1 MEFIYNYNA
10 LPFYTE
16 EDLIQRQRFTHA
28 IANCVKKLLLQTNKS
43 WTFYQIEAPTLIP
56 RELISENYTSDDIWE
71 QKQHN
76 NSAKLV
82 LKPET
87 TPSTYAWMYHKM
99 DQQEITPPV
108 CVWQLSKSYRREQD
122 QPTKHCRFKEFYQQ
136 EFQCVYTVDTKNDYF
151 EQIIKDLAQA
161 FALEVCCPT
170 RLVVSD
176 RLPSYSEK
184 TWDIEVFNSE
194 KWMEV
199 ASISVRNDF
208 KKMAKFKNK
217 EVACKVLEI
226 ATSPD
231 RLTYC
236 WNKRL
241 EANKQF
247 ILDSSEIEKL

>member
-10 LPFYTE
+10 LPFY
-16 EDLIQRQRFTHA
+16 DADDIIQRQRFTVA
-28 IANCVKKLLLQTNKS
+28 IARHVERLLKSTNS
-43 WTFYQIEAPTLIP
+43 AWTFTQIEAPTLIP
-56 RELISENYTSDDIWE
+56 RELINANYTDEDIWV
-71 QKQHN
+71 QQQMDN
-76 NSAKLV
+76 ATQLV

-87 TPSTYAWMYHKM
+87 TPSTFAWMVEKM
-99 DQQEITPPV
+99 RNQHLRPPM

-151 EQIIKDLAQA
+151 EQIIRPLAQA

-176 RLPSYSEK
+176 RLPTYSEK
-184 TWDIEVFNSE
+184 TWDIEVWNSE

-199 ASISVRNDF
+199 ASISIRNDF
-208 KKMAKFKNK
+208 PVLARFKNT

-241 EANKQF
+241 EAVPQLT
-247 ILDSSEIEKL
+247 LDSSAVDQ